1 MKSFRA
7 LWSRLADIQQ
17 KLSVKIVL
25 TALSVLVVVGLL
37 GTTWIE
43 ASRANNRFIGIVT
56 ILQDLNSLEEDAV
69 VVRLL
74 EKGEIEYE
82 GQVFGNDQYTE
93 YIASLFD
100 EDSGRLLDPAMVS
113 AILIQKDLP
122 NWIPSILIDSPSIA
136 FWIGIGLL
144 VWLLLVIYSEI
155 TLQVVSGICGT
166 V

>member
-69 VVRLL
+69 VVP
-74 EKGEIEYE
+74 GGGGGCCI
-82 GQVFGNDQYTE
+82 
-93 YIASLFD
+93 IS
-100 EDSGRLLDPAMVS
+100 
-113 AILIQKDLP
+113 
-122 NWIPSILIDSPSIA
+122 
-136 FWIGIGLL
+136 
-144 VWLLLVIYSEI
+144 
-155 TLQVVSGICGT
+155 
-166 V
+166 